1 MPCIFVTFYNQRC
14 AAQRAYQTEQG
25 LAGHSFERTAN
36 AALRQRDF
44 VMTKL
49 VFTALAALAFAAT
62 PAAAQEITASVAVPF
77 ADLDL
82 STDAGVNALE
92 SRVSAAAK
100 EVCGEARPRDLKAMA
115 AWQECRA
122 KAEANALAQ
131 VAFTSPFAGI
141 ELASWF

>member
-1 MPCIFVTFYNQRC
+1 
-14 AAQRAYQTEQG
+14 
-25 LAGHSFERTAN
+25 
-36 AALRQRDF
+36 
-44 VMTKL
+44 MTKL

>member
-1 MPCIFVTFYNQRC
+1 
-14 AAQRAYQTEQG
+14 
-25 LAGHSFERTAN
+25 
-36 AALRQRDF
+36 
-44 VMTKL
+44 MTKF
-49 VFTALAALAFAAT
+49 VFTALAALAFAAA
-62 PAAAQEITASVAVPF
+62 PAAAQEVTTSVAVPF

-82 STDAGVNALE
+82 TTDAGQSTLE

-100 EVCGEARPRDLKAMA
+100 EVCGETRPRDLKAMS

-131 VAFTSPFAGI
+131 LAFTSPFAGI